1 MASGKYWSGVLPAN
15 TPQDT
20 GATPAGMVRTVNIN
34 LVNLGTGPA
43 VVQVYIGTSTAPTAA
58 DRIEP
63 DTVLPAGGLYKL
75 TGEPVGPGERVVLQ
89 VNTTSVTARVSGFEE
104 AA

>member
-1 MASGKYWSGVLPAN
+1 MSSGKYWSGVLPAN
-15 TPQDT
+15 VSQDT

-43 VVQVYIGTSTAPTAA
+43 TMKLYISTNAAPAAA

-63 DTVLPAGGLYKL
+63 DTLIPAGGLYKL
-75 TGEPVGPGERVVLQ
+75 SGEPVGPGERVVIQ
-89 VNTTSVTARVSGFEE
+89 VDTAQVTARVSGFEE